1 MQNPF
6 LFPLSQP
13 LKPMHNF
20 PSAEH
25 GGGGFGGQAGQ
36 FAKFSWIKNPQK
48 NIRSNVTLI
57 A

>member
-36 FAKFSWIKNPQK
+36 FAKFSWIKNPQR